1 MKVKLPNKEIIL
13 LATAIAAIVVCI
25 TMQCISLV
33 GISKI
38 NKEDDIACEATI
50 TTEIV
55 ANKAIYRL
63 CECGGKVGIYDAE
76 TNIIIDIIAITTPI
90 FIHDIKALSLTLNS
104 SRLTSSQKFL
114 RSFIIYSCAFFSAS
128 LPVGLVPKFLQQFLM
143 LLIA

>member
-76 TNIIIDIIAITTPI
+76 TNIIIDIIDI
-90 FIHDIKALSLTLNS
+90 FVSTLPKNDRIALKNG
-104 SRLTSSQKFL
+104 
-114 RSFIIYSCAFFSAS
+114 IEIYSFKELSEIIEDFST
-128 LPVGLVPKFLQQFLM
+128 
-143 LLIA
+143 